1 MTKNLTQKMT
11 AIKISEPGPPEV
23 LIPIQAPVPTLK
35 KGEVLIKVAAAGVN
49 RPDVMQRQGKYPPP
63 KGAPDT
69 PGLEVSGTIVA
80 IEDHVKGWAI
90 GDKVCALLA
99 GGGYAEYCAA
109 PALQCLPT
117 PKGLS
122 MEEAAAIP
130 ETFFTVWDNIFTRAD
145 LQAGETILI
154 HGGSSGIGTTAIQL
168 AVAFGAK
175 VYVTAGSEK
184 KCRACENIGASIAIN
199 YHETD
204 FVKAIE
210 EVTDKKGVNVVL
222 DMIGGDYVA
231 RNLRVLATR
240 GRLVQIAVQHGT
252 KAQIPVHLLMIK
264 QIIYTGSTLWPRPVA
279 EKALITEQLRDK
291 AWPLIESGKV
301 KPLIYECFPLVDA
314 AKARALMDSS
324 AHIGKI
330 VLTV

>member
-1 MTKNLTQKMT
+1 MTKNLTQQMT

-23 LIPIQAPVPTLK
+23 LIPVQIPVPTLK
-35 KGEVLIKVAAAGVN
+35 EGEVLIKVAAAGIN
-49 RPDVMQRQGKYPPP
+49 RPDVMQREGKYPPP
-63 KGAPDT
+63 NGAPDT

-80 IEDHVKGWAI
+80 IGDHVIGWTI
-90 GDKVCALLA
+90 GDKVCALVP

-109 PALQCLPT
+109 PALQCLPS

-130 ETFFTVWDNIFTRAD
+130 ETFFTVWDNIFTRGG

-168 AVAFGAK
+168 AVAVGAK
-175 VYVTAGSEK
+175 VFVTAGSEK

-199 YHETD
+199 YQEKD
-204 FVKAIE
+204 FVKVVE
-210 EVTDKKGVNVVL
+210 EETDKKGVDLVL

-264 QIIYTGSTLWPRPVA
+264 QIIFTGSTLRPRPVA
-279 EKALITEQLRDK
+279 EKALIAEQLRDK
-291 AWPLIESGKV
+291 AWPLIESGAA
-301 KPLIYECFPLVDA
+301 KPLIYECFPLEDA
-314 AKARALMDSS
+314 AKAHALMDSS

>member
-1 MTKNLTQKMT
+1 MSKNLTQKMT

-23 LIPIQAPVPTLK
+23 LIPIQIPVPTPK
-35 KGEVLIKVAAAGVN
+35 EGEVLIKVSAAGIN

-63 KGAPDT
+63 KGSPDT
-69 PGLEVSGTIVA
+69 PGLEVSGTIVE
-80 IEDHVKGWAI
+80 IEKGVMGWTL
-90 GDKVCALLA
+90 GDKVCALVA
-99 GGGYAEYCAA
+99 GGGYAQYCAA
-109 PALQCLPT
+109 PALQCLPI
-117 PKGLS
+117 PKRLT

-130 ETFFTVWDNIFTRAD
+130 ETFFTVWDNIFTRGG

-168 AVAFGAK
+168 AAACGAK
-175 VYVTAGSEK
+175 VFVTAGSEK
-184 KCRACENIGASIAIN
+184 KCRACENIGASLAIN
-199 YHETD
+199 YQETD

-210 EVTDKKGVNVVL
+210 EATEKNGVDVVL

-231 RNLRVLATR
+231 RNLQVLATR
-240 GRLVQIAVQHGT
+240 GRLVQIAVQNGT

-264 QIIYTGSTLWPRPVA
+264 QIIFTGSTLRPRPIA

-291 AWPLIESGKV
+291 AWPLIESGRV
-301 KPLIYECFPLVDA
+301 KPLIHECFPLEDA
-314 AKARALMDSS
+314 AKAHALMDSS